1 MLIEKQPKKQDRM
14 RIVSFR
20 IEIDL
25 IDEFRAM
32 CKTNKIYQS
41 TIIKNAMKLAIKEM
55 KELENAK

>member
-1 MLIEKQPKKQDRM
+1 MLIEKQQKKQDRM

-25 IDEFRAM
+25 MDEFRAM
-32 CKTNKIYQS
+32 CKANKIYQS

>member
-1 MLIEKQPKKQDRM
+1 MLLHKEPKKEDRM
-14 RIVSFR
+14 QSISFR
-20 IEIDL
+20 IEKEL
-25 IDEFRAM
+25 ISEFKTL